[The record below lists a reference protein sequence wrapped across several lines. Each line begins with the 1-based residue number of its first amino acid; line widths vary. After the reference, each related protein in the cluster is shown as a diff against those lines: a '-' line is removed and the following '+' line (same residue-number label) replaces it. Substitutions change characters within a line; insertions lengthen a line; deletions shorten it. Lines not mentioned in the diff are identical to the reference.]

1 MVHLAAIISF
11 ALGVIFDAWNITH
24 GVWDY
29 KLFMLI
35 GLLLWCVSGKW
46 DRAL

>member
-11 ALGVIFDAWNITH
+11 ALAVIFNAWNIHH
-24 GVWDY
+24 GVWSWV
-29 KLFMLI
+29 LFMLL
-35 GLLLWCVSGKW
+35 GLLLWCISGRW